1 MRQASVLST
10 ILFAV
15 GVLLVSSAPATAD
28 TTSLLGKPA
37 PDFSL
42 TKLDGKVAKL
52 SAQKGKV
59 VVICFWQSWDVPD
72 QKLLPYIQEF
82 SANKNWA
89 SKGLV
94 VWAIATDNPRQM
106 AATGRKVLKEG
117 KYTFDVPYD
126 STSAAY
132 RSYLVP
138 GTPMTVVIG
147 SDGIIKNTFL
157 SFGDTNTP
165 HEIGAAIERALA
177 ESGKL
182 DATDWIGKPAPAFLL
197 TTPNGAGIH
206 LDGRG
211 GPDPTEYDSKY
222 VNKVL
227 LITFWTDRTSSASIL
242 PHVQELVSNKDFV
255 RKGLIVM
262 AVATGGQTQ
271 ADVRK
276 FLLDNHYTFEVP
288 FDTAFASWEDS
299 LGKEMTTFV
308 IGHRGV
314 VTGVFAGGGAGVIK
328 QIDDAVA
335 SALDLPLVG
344 IPIRSFIGKPAPD
357 FSLTTLD
364 GKTVRLSDQRGKVV
378 LLDFWASWCY
388 PCQITLPHTQE
399 LSENRDL
406 ANKGLVV
413 WAVVQPDDKQSMDDA
428 QRFVVAQKYTFTVP
442 ADRDGTVS
450 HAYGNNGYPD
460 AVIVG
465 RDGLIKSAVGGVH
478 AKMLDDAIGSALAEP
493 PSAVASN
500 VLPPPLPA
508 PASPAKP
515 VPSSPPPAPSSSPKP
530 VPSSPPPAPS
540 SPTKPA
546 PSSPP
551 APQPADPLASVWQ
564 SVAYAGQTFHFK
576 LDGVAIDVY
585 GSQQELLGTLQG
597 KGKNGAID
605 MYQGLVR
612 ISPVTQCPGG
622 SGLMQI
628 KTWNE
633 NRLDAKIETP
643 VSPAGGITCGG
654 VLGSGKLIPW
664 QKVTFVKR

>member
-1 MRQASVLST
+1 MRQASMLST

-15 GVLLVSSAPATAD
+15 GALLVSSAPATAD

-42 TKLDGKVAKL
+42 TTLDGKMAKL

-72 QKLLPYIQEF
+72 QELLPYIQEF
-82 SANKNWA
+82 SANKGWA
-89 SKGLV
+89 RKGLV

-106 AATGRKVLKEG
+106 AGTGRKVLKDG

-126 STSAAY
+126 STQAVL
-132 RSYLVP
+132 RSYLAP
-138 GTPMTVVIG
+138 GTPTTVVIG
-147 SDGIIKNTFL
+147 SDGIIKNVAV
-157 SFGDTNTP
+157 SFADGTTR

-197 TTPNGAGIH
+197 IASNGTALH
-206 LDGRG
+206 FDGRG
-211 GPDPTEYDSKY
+211 GPDPTEYDYKY

-227 LITFWTDRTSSASIL
+227 LITFWADRTSSAIIL

-276 FLLDNHYTFEVP
+276 FLQDNHYTFEVP

-308 IGHRGV
+308 IGRRGL
-314 VTGVFAGGGAGVIK
+314 VTSVIAGTGASATK

-335 SALDLPLVG
+335 SALDERVDYQDMSL
-344 IPIRSFIGKPAPD
+344 SIGKPAPD

-378 LLDFWASWCY
+378 LLDFWATWCH

-399 LSENRDL
+399 LADNRDL

-413 WAVVQPDDKQSMDDA
+413 WAITQPDELQSLADA
-428 QRFVVAQKYTFTVP
+428 RSFVAGHKYTFAVP
-442 ADRDGTVS
+442 CDQEGTVS
-450 HAYGNNGYPD
+450 QAYGINGIPRF
-460 AVIVG
+460 AVVG
-465 RDGLIKSAVGGVH
+465 RDGLIKTWGGVFE
-478 AKMLDDAIGSALAEP
+478 KSPGGGLQFLPKRIDDSIASALAESRP
-493 PSAVASN
+493 AVSSN
-500 VLPPPLPA
+500 VQPTPPPTPRR
-508 PASPAKP
+508 PASPA
-515 VPSSPPPAPSSSPKP
+515 PSSPPPAPT
-530 VPSSPPPAPS
+530 PSS
-540 SPTKPA
+540 PA

-564 SVAYAGQTFHFK
+564 SAAYAGQTFRFK
-576 LDGVAIDVY
+576 HDGDAIYVY
-585 GSQQELLGTLQG
+585 GEQQGLLGTLQA
-597 KGKNGAID
+597 KEKKGAID
-605 MYQGLVR
+605 MYQGLVQ
-612 ISPVTQCPGG
+612 IAPVTQCPGG

-628 KTWNE
+628 KSWNE

-643 VSPAGGITCGG
+643 VNGAAGITCGG
-654 VLGSGKLIPW
+654 VLGSSWLIPW
-664 QKVTFVKR
+664 EKVTFVKR